1 MNWLD
6 ILLLVILIG
15 FVIEGVRIGFSRT
28 IIGLAA
34 TIVGLFLAAWFY
46 GAVAAYLSPWIGS
59 PAVAQIAAFLLI
71 FLAVQAFGAL
81 LGWICAK
88 IFKWTGLG
96 WFDRLLGM
104 MGGAVKAAF
113 AGAVLVLVFSS
124 FRIQPL
130 ESAIAGSR
138 AGPCL
143 LDAAQV
149 LVYLCPRELRDS
161 FSSARDR
168 ILDLWRKRGPAKG
181 LPSASV

>member
-1 MNWLD
+1 
-6 ILLLVILIG
+6 
-15 FVIEGVRIGFSRT
+15 
-28 IIGLAA
+28 
-34 TIVGLFLAAWFY
+34 
-46 GAVAAYLSPWIGS
+46 
-59 PAVAQIAAFLLI
+59 
-71 FLAVQAFGAL
+71 L

-138 AGPCL
+138 AGPYL